1 MGIMRH
7 NKIFRSI
14 LLLLAIS
21 FIIGSCISNNPSKE
35 TVQEL
40 PLSETVFEVSLPE
53 KLKNDEIV
61 YLEILDEVT
70 GIALNPTRYEMQSK
84 DDLTL
89 FVRIPA
95 INGTFVK
102 YRYVKRSDVDAI
114 EFCSDGNQVY
124 YRSYIVNRPSVAR
137 DIVSSWTN
145 EGTAFPV
152 GEISGFV
159 YDAKTNLPIPE
170 IFISVNGITTT
181 TAHNG
186 FYQIRNIPAGEH
198 NLVAYHP
205 DGLYKPFQQGAV
217 IANNA
222 LTPASFGMES
232 AKMVKITFNVEVPE
246 NTVQGAPL
254 RLIGDFYS
262 LGNVYTE
269 KNGMT
274 SIISSRSPLLDDIGN
289 RKYSITLD
297 LPSGADLRYK
307 FSLGD
312 GFVNA
317 EYSADGDF
325 RIRQLIV
332 PDKDITVFNLIESW
346 SSKEISPITF
356 EVTSPSNTPAGDYV
370 SIQFNPFVWMS
381 PVQMWKTG
389 KNQWV
394 YTLYSPYEFLDQSQ
408 FRFCR
413 NDQCGYAD
421 DDLTAGFDAN
431 GYILDL
437 KSVSETRRIVYK
449 IENWVGLNNNSY
461 EIEKSSKSIN
471 NDNFIKSIEFTNNY
485 DYKWLPYLDWG
496 FIDAAISGANNIVFS
511 PSWVIGNTELS
522 IAEFLPGINPS
533 HQEIV
538 KIYNYA
544 QDAGLT
550 FTLYPKLM
558 FSDQTSNNYWSNA
571 SLSYNWWLEW
581 FTQYEQFILNYA
593 NFAQKNEI
601 EVFIFGGE
609 SILPALPH
617 GRLPNG
623 NPSNTPYDFPEKW
636 CALTEKVRAEF
647 SGKIIFSIP
656 SYMAEDID
664 YEFLTQVDAIMV
676 ENDSALTSS
685 SSPSIDKLKYRF
697 AQVLDQS
704 IHKIYAKYQKPIII
718 GIKYPSMDGSA
729 SDCINYGNTC
739 SDLVESMSTGSIP
752 IDLEEQA
759 DIYTAILDTIIDRS
773 WITGVVSQG
782 YYPAVTVMDASNSTR
797 GKPAMDVLS
806 YYFNEVIH

>member
-1 MGIMRH
+1 
-7 NKIFRSI
+7 
-14 LLLLAIS
+14 LAIS
-21 FIIGSCISNNPSKE
+21 SIIGSCISNNPTKE
-35 TVQEL
+35 IAQEI
-40 PLSETVFEVSLPE
+40 PLSETVFEVYLPE
-53 KLKNDEIV
+53 KLNNDEIV
-61 YLEILDEVT
+61 YLEIIDEVT

-89 FVRIPA
+89 FVRIP
-95 INGTFVK
+95 INNGSFVK
-102 YRYVKRSDVDAI
+102 YRYVKRSDADVI
-114 EFCSDGNQVY
+114 ELCSDGSQVY
-124 YRSYIVNRPSVAR
+124 YRSYIVNRPSVSK

-145 EGTAFPV
+145 EGTAFPT

-159 YDAKTNLPIPE
+159 YDTKTNLPIPE
-170 IFISVNGITTT
+170 IFISINGITTSS
-181 TAHNG
+181 AHNG
-186 FYQIRNIPAGEH
+186 FYQIRNIPSGEH

-217 IANNA
+217 IAKNA

-232 AKMVKITFNVEVPE
+232 SKMVKITFDVEVPE
-246 NTVQGAPL
+246 NTAQGAPL

-269 KNGMT
+269 INGGT
-274 SIISSRSPLLDDIGN
+274 SIISSRSPLLDNIGN
-289 RKYSITLD
+289 GKYSITLD

-307 FSLGD
+307 YSLGD

-317 EYSADGDF
+317 EYSADGNF

-332 PDKDITVFNLIESW
+332 PEKDIAVFNLVESW
-346 SSKEISPITF
+346 SSKDISPITF
-356 EVTSPSNTPAGDYV
+356 EVTSPSNTPSGDYV

-389 KNQWV
+389 KNQWAF
-394 YTLYSPYEFLDQSQ
+394 TLYSPYEYLDKSQ

-437 KSVSETRRIVYK
+437 KSAGKTRKIEYIV
-449 IENWVGLNNNSY
+449 ENWVGLNNISY
-461 EIEKSSKSIN
+461 EIEKSTKSIS
-471 NDNFIKSIEFTNNY
+471 NDNFIKGIEFTNIY
-485 DYKWLPYLDWG
+485 DFKWLPYLDWG
-496 FIDAAISGANNIVFS
+496 FIDAAISGANNIAFS
-511 PSWVIGNTELS
+511 PSWVIGNDVHPT
-522 IAEFLPGINPS
+522 AEYLPGINPS
-533 HQEIV
+533 YQDIL

-550 FTLYPKLM
+550 LTLYPKLM
-558 FSDQTSNNYWSNA
+558 FSNQTIDDYWSNA

-581 FTQYEQFILNYA
+581 FSQYERFILNYA
-593 NFAQKNEI
+593 NFAQKNKI

-617 GRLPNG
+617 GILSNG
-623 NPSNTPYDFPEKW
+623 NPSNTPYIFPEKW
-636 CALTEKVRAEF
+636 TALAEKVRAEY

-656 SYMAEDID
+656 SYIAEDID
-664 YEFLTQVDAIMV
+664 HEFLTQVDAILV
-676 ENDSALTSS
+676 ENASALTSS
-685 SSPSIDKLKYRF
+685 SSPSIDELKYRF
-697 AQVLDQS
+697 EQVLDQS
-704 IHKIYAKYQKPIII
+704 IYKMYARFQKPIII
-718 GIKYPSMDGSA
+718 GIKYPSMNGSA
-729 SDCINYGNTC
+729 SDCINYDTSC
-739 SDLVESMSTGSIP
+739 LDLVDSMSTGIVP

-773 WITGVVSQG
+773 WITGVISQG
-782 YYPAVTVMDASNSTR
+782 YYPAVTVMDASISAR

>member
-1 MGIMRH
+1 M
-7 NKIFRSI
+7 
-14 LLLLAIS
+14 AIS
-21 FIIGSCISNNPSKE
+21 FIIGSCVSNNPTQE
-35 TVQEL
+35 IAQEL
-40 PLSETVFEVSLPE
+40 PFSETVFEISLPE
-53 KLKNDEIV
+53 KIKDDEIV
-61 YLEILDEVT
+61 FLEIIDEVT

-89 FVRIPA
+89 FVRIPI
-95 INGTFVK
+95 INGSFVK
-102 YRYVKRSDVDAI
+102 YRYVKRSDIDVI
-114 EFCSDGNQVY
+114 EYCSDGRQVY
-124 YRSYIVNRPSVAR
+124 YRSYIVNRPSVAK

-145 EGTAFPV
+145 EGTAFPI

-159 YDAKTNLPIPE
+159 YDTKTNLPIPE
-170 IFISVNGITTT
+170 IFISVNGITTSS
-181 TAHNG
+181 AHNG

-232 AKMVKITFNVEVPE
+232 AKMVKITFDVEVPE

-269 KNGMT
+269 TNGGT
-274 SIISSRSPLLDDIGN
+274 SIISSRSPLLDNIGN
-289 RKYSITLD
+289 GNYSITLD

-307 FSLGD
+307 YSLGD

-325 RIRQLIV
+325 RVRQFIV
-332 PDKDITVFNLIESW
+332 PDKDMAVFNFIESW
-346 SSKEISPITF
+346 SSKEIPPITF
-356 EVTSPSNTPAGDYV
+356 EVTSPINTPAGDYV

-389 KNQWV
+389 KNQWTF
-394 YTLYSPYEFLDQSQ
+394 TLYSPYEYLDQSQ

-413 NDQCGYAD
+413 NDQCGCAD
-421 DDLTAGFDAN
+421 DDLTAGFDAS
-431 GYILDL
+431 GYILDM
-437 KSVSETRRIVYK
+437 KSVDKTHKIAYK
-449 IENWVGLNNNSY
+449 IENWVGQKIISY

-471 NDNFIKSIEFTNNY
+471 NDNFIKGIEFNNDY
-485 DYKWLPYLDWG
+485 DSKWLPYLDWG
-496 FIDAAISGANNIVFS
+496 FIDAAISGANNIIFS
-511 PSWVIGNTELS
+511 PSWVIGNNELS

-533 HQEIV
+533 HQDISE
-538 KIYNYA
+538 IYNYA

-550 FTLYPKLM
+550 FSLFPKLL
-558 FSDQTSNNYWSNA
+558 FSDQNSNKYWSSA

-581 FTQYEQFILNYA
+581 FSQYERFIINYA
-593 NFAQKNEI
+593 TLAQKNEI

-623 NPSNTPYDFPEKW
+623 NPSNTPYNFPEKW
-636 CALTEKVRAEF
+636 NILVEKVREEF
-647 SGKIIFSIP
+647 SGEIIFSIP
-656 SYMAEDID
+656 SYIAEDID

-676 ENDSALTSS
+676 ENSSALTSS
-685 SSPSIDKLKYRF
+685 SSPSIDELKYRF

-704 IHKIYAKYQKPIII
+704 IHKIYARFQKPIII

-739 SDLVESMSTGSIP
+739 LDLAESMSTGSIP

-759 DIYTAILDTIIDRS
+759 DIYTAILGTIIDRN
-773 WITGVVSQG
+773 WITGVISQG

>member
-1 MGIMRH
+1 MRH
-7 NKIFRSI
+7 YKIFRSI
-14 LLLLAIS
+14 FLLLAIS
-21 FIIGSCISNNPSKE
+21 FIIGSCISNNPTKE
-35 TVQEL
+35 IAQEL
-40 PLSETVFEVSLPE
+40 PVSETVFEVSLPE
-53 KLKNDEIV
+53 KLKNGEIV

-89 FVRIPA
+89 FVRIPI
-95 INGTFVK
+95 INGSFVK
-102 YRYVKRSDVDAI
+102 YRYVKRSEIDVI
-114 EFCSDGNQVY
+114 EFCSDGTQVY
-124 YRSYIVNRPSVAR
+124 YRSYMVNRPSVAK
-137 DIVSSWTN
+137 DIVSSWAN
-145 EGTAFPV
+145 EGTALPV
-152 GEISGFV
+152 GEISGFI

-170 IFISVNGITTT
+170 IFISVNGITTSS
-181 TAHNG
+181 AHDG
-186 FYQIRNIPAGEH
+186 FYQIQNIPAGEH

-254 RLIGDFYS
+254 RLIGNFYS

-269 KNGMT
+269 NNGRT
-274 SIISSRSPLLDDIGN
+274 SIIPSRSPLLDNMGN
-289 RKYSITLD
+289 GKYSIALN

-317 EYSADGDF
+317 EYSTDGNF
-325 RIRQLIV
+325 RTRQLIV
-332 PDKDITVFNLIESW
+332 PEKDRAIFNLVESW
-346 SSKEISPITF
+346 SSKNISPITF
-356 EVTSPSNTPAGDYV
+356 KVTSPSNTPAGDYV
-370 SIQFNPFVWMS
+370 SIQFNPFVWLS
-381 PVQMWKTG
+381 PVQMWKSG
-389 KNQWV
+389 ENQWM
-394 YTLYSPYEFLDQSQ
+394 YTLYSPFEFLDQSQ

-421 DDLTAGFDAN
+421 DALTAGFDAN

-437 KSVSETRRIVYK
+437 SSADKTRRIEYK
-449 IENWVGLNNNSY
+449 VENWVGLNNISY

-471 NDNFIKSIEFTNNY
+471 NNNFIKSMEFTNDY
-485 DYKWLPYLDWG
+485 DSKWLPYLDWG

-511 PSWVIGNTELS
+511 PSWVIGNDEHPT
-522 IAEFLPGINPS
+522 AEFIQGINPY
-533 HQEIV
+533 HQDIS

-550 FTLYPKLM
+550 FSLYPKLM
-558 FSDQTSNNYWSNA
+558 FFDRTSDDYYSNA

-581 FTQYEQFILNYA
+581 FSQYERFILNYA

-617 GRLPNG
+617 GKLSNG
-623 NPSNTPYDFPEKW
+623 NPSNTPYNFPDKW
-636 CALTEKVRAEF
+636 NDLTEKVRGEF

-656 SYMAEDID
+656 SYIAEDID
-664 YEFLTQVDAIMV
+664 YEFLTQVDAIMI
-676 ENDSALTSS
+676 ENASALTSS
-685 SSPSIDKLKYRF
+685 SLPSIDELKYRF
-697 AQVLDQS
+697 AQILDQS
-704 IHKIYAKYQKPIII
+704 IHKIYARFQKPIII

-729 SDCINYGNTC
+729 SDCINYGASC
-739 SDLVESMSTGSIP
+739 LDLTESTSTGIIP

-773 WITGVVSQG
+773 WITGVISQG
-782 YYPAVTVMDASNSTR
+782 YYPAVTVMDSSNSTR

-806 YYFNEVIH
+806 YYFNEVIR